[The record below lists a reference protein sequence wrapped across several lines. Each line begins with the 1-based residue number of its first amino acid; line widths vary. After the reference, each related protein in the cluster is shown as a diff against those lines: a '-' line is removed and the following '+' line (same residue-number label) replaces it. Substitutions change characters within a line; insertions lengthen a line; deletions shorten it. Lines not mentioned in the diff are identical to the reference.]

1 MAYYNND
8 NLIIRSMVKSDIEK
22 LANGFLIEGFILNY
36 IYLRG

>member
-22 LANGFLIEGFILNY
+22 FANGFLEQGWHKSRAFCI
-36 IYLRG
+36 